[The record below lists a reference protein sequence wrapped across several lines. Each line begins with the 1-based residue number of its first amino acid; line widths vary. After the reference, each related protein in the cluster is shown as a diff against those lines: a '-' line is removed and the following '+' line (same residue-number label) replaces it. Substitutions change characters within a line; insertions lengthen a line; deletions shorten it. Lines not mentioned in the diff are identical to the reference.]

1 MKVASIVQALAREE
15 DGATMVEYG
24 LLVAIIAM
32 VCAGV
37 IFGLGGSINNTFNN
51 IDGCLATSSIC

>member
-1 MKVASIVQALAREE
+1 MKVASIIRALAREE
-15 DGATMVEYG
+15 DGATMIEYG

-37 IFGLGGSINNTFNN
+37 IVGLGGSINNTFNS
-51 IDGCLATSSIC
+51 IDDCLATSSNC